1 MWNVSGQ
8 RGVLCAR
15 GGALGLAASAQTRH
29 LHSRCEWQ
37 HDGAQAAAGEGGDD
51 ADPGRPRA

>member
-15 GGALGLAASAQTRH
+15 GGSLGLAASPQTRY
-29 LHSRCEWQ
+29 LHAGREWQ
-37 HDGAQAAAGEGGDD
+37 HDGAQAAAGQGGDD
-51 ADPGRPRA
+51 TDPR